1 MEFKGCRPFPA
12 WSHFE
17 QIEGGFWPS
26 EIPDLLIQIKAFFL
40 WIAYGYGIDSGVL
53 NGLPHGNPQLQNPI
67 RRQEMKLN
75 ETRWEIT
82 TGVAF
87 AILWVICGVIVFIAL
102 GGP

>member
-1 MEFKGCRPFPA
+1 M
-12 WSHFE
+12 
-17 QIEGGFWPS
+17 
-26 EIPDLLIQIKAFFL
+26 EIPNLLIQIKAFFR
-40 WIAYGYGIDSGVL
+40 WIAYGLGIGSGVL
-53 NGLPHGNPQLQNPI
+53 GDLSHGNPQLQNPI

-82 TGVAF
+82 TGAAF